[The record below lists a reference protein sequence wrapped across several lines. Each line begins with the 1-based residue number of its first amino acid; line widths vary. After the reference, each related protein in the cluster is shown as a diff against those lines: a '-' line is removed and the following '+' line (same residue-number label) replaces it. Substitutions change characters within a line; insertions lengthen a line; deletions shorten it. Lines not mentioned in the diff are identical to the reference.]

1 MSESER
7 YKMEY
12 TYPKISNC
20 LIYKKHDMYSVEVT
34 DYFTDEVYLVEL
46 EEAKYM
52 KKLDGKTHPY
62 DIETNLT
69 EEEIDCL
76 IAELDNC
83 GLLKESNKIAGGG
96 TAMRTI
102 WEPKWTIKLR
112 IIAFLCNNLLMILW
126 LPVLIIGIIVFK
138 NNWLSIDFEMTWL
151 GNIIGLGFG
160 IVLHEFGHAFAGA
173 SYGARVFEM
182 GVLRMYY
189 IIPGAYV
196 ILDDKTVKNRLKRV
210 QINAAGVEMNLFLV
224 GVFLILGA
232 IFGNLGG
239 MFLTAAIQNAFLAAL
254 NLTLIKGLDGMAIVS
269 ELLGIEDIIET
280 ATDVIINRGIRNE
293 LREYGTSGNATI
305 AACYMV
311 GAFQIALPLLLL
323 LNVLEVVVC
332 FV

>member
-1 MSESER
+1 
-7 YKMEY
+7 MEY

-20 LIYKKHDMYSVEVT
+20 LTYKKLDDNSVEVV
-34 DYFTDEVYLVEL
+34 DYLLDETYIMEL
-46 EEAKYM
+46 EVVRFAR
-52 KKLDGKTHPY
+52 KLDGKTHPY
-62 DIETNLT
+62 EIKTNLSR
-69 EEEIDCL
+69 EEIDVL
-76 IAELDNC
+76 IAELDSC
-83 GLLKESNKIAGGG
+83 GLLKESNKIVGGG

-112 IIAFLCNNLLMILW
+112 VIAFLCNNLLMIVW
-126 LPVLIIGIIVFK
+126 FPVLIIGIIVFK
-138 NNWLSIDFEMTWL
+138 NNRLSIDFEMTWL
-151 GNIIGLGFG
+151 GNIIGLGLG
-160 IVLHEFGHAFAGA
+160 MVLHEFGHAFAGA

-196 ILDDKTVKNRLKRV
+196 ILDDETVKNRLKRV

-232 IFGNLGG
+232 SFGNLGG
-239 MFLTAAIQNAFLAAL
+239 MFLTAAIQNIFLAIL
-254 NLTLIKGLDGMAIVS
+254 NLTLINGFDGMAILS

-280 ATDVIINRGIRNE
+280 ATDVIINREIRNE
-293 LREYGTSGNATI
+293 LREYGPIGNATI
-305 AACYMV
+305 TACYMI